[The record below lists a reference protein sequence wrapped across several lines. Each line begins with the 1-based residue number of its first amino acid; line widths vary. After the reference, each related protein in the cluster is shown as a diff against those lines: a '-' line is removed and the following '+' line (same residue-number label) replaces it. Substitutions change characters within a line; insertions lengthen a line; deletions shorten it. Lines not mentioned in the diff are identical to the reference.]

1 MAAAKRKPPA
11 GKTSPSGS
19 GAVATAGKKTVSA
32 ALARKP
38 SRKVVRDMLILEL
51 RRLRAMFTEI
61 AERYVNDAEGGMAA
75 VIETVERKT
84 LSVARLDGM
93 LKIVRGLSIKPRKG
107 RRKDMARIE
116 KVAASIRKELG
127 E

>member
-1 MAAAKRKPPA
+1 
-11 GKTSPSGS
+11 
-19 GAVATAGKKTVSA
+19 
-32 ALARKP
+32 
-38 SRKVVRDMLILEL
+38 MLILEL

-107 RRKDMARIE
+107 RRKDLAHIE
-116 KVAASIRKELG
+116 KVAGSIRKELG
-127 E
+127 EKGDL